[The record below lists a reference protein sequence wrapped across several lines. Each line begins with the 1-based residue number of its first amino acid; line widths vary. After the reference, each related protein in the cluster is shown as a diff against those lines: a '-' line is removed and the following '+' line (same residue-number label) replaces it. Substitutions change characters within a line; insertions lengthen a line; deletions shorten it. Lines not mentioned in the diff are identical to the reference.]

1 MRIILSFCLAISHK
15 DEISANAVV
24 KGMKNKPEII
34 NQKDE
39 TPPKL
44 EATKCEILAA
54 ISKKT
59 KFFSISYTLPFDSSP
74 THIEGMYYQ
83 DAARV
88 RRRLKFSW

>member
-15 DEISANAVV
+15 DEVSANAVV
-24 KGMKNKPEII
+24 KGLKNKTELID
-34 NQKDE
+34 QKVE
-39 TPPKL
+39 TLPKL
-44 EATKCEILAA
+44 EATKTEILSA

-59 KFFSISYTLPFDSSP
+59 KFFSISYTLPFDLSP

-88 RRRLKFSW
+88 RPR